1 MKTLD
6 LDLDGHARSSEMVLV
21 DIGHMSLPVS
31 GLYSNNVNSFRDIT
45 TFAVYVTG
53 FDLEKSFS
61 IDTTL
66 SCRCWRTSQGQ
77 RQSRHFSNI

>member
-6 LDLDGHARSSEMVLV
+6 LDLDGHARSSEMVL

-45 TFAVYVTG
+45 TFAVYVTV
-53 FDLEKSFS
+53 FDLEKYFS

-66 SCRCWRTSQGQ
+66 SCRC
-77 RQSRHFSNI
+77 